1 VTTRAQAARR
11 PMLAALPRFSQQVNR
26 VLTWLILALFVVWV
40 VGNFLHS
47 PEQFVSVLLLGI
59 TLGAI
64 YALVALGYTLVYGII
79 ELINFANGDVFML
92 GTMVTITVSSGW
104 LGLNGSQAWYETVP
118 FVLLALVAAMAVC
131 AALNVSIERIAYRPL
146 RNAPK
151 LAPLITA
158 IGMSFLLQNIG
169 AAIWGFNERPLTPNG
184 SSILPANTLFKVGG
198 VPYQAKSLIVVLTT
212 IPVLLLLRYL
222 VQSTKSGKA
231 MRAVAQDMDASRMM
245 GIDVDRTIAFTF
257 ALGGALAGAAGTL
270 FVMFQTSTRFD
281 LGFQLGLFAFT
292 AAVLGGIGN
301 LTGAALGALLIGLI
315 QAFNE
320 GFSWHTPGSDWTQ
333 SITFA
338 ILILVLVFRP
348 QGLLGEAVTDRA

>member
-1 VTTRAQAARR
+1 
-11 PMLAALPRFSQQVNR
+11 
-26 VLTWLILALFVVWV
+26 VLR
-40 VGNFLHS
+40 H
-47 PEQFVSVLLLGI
+47 
-59 TLGAI
+59 
-64 YALVALGYTLVYGII
+64 
-79 ELINFANGDVFML
+79 
-92 GTMVTITVSSGW
+92 
-104 LGLNGSQAWYETVP
+104 
-118 FVLLALVAAMAVC
+118 
-131 AALNVSIERIAYRPL
+131 
-146 RNAPK
+146 
-151 LAPLITA
+151 
-158 IGMSFLLQNIG
+158 
-169 AAIWGFNERPLTPNG
+169 
-184 SSILPANTLFKVGG
+184 
-198 VPYQAKSLIVVLTT
+198 
-212 IPVLLLLRYL
+212 L
-222 VQSTKSGKA
+222 VQRTKQGKA

-320 GFSWHTPGSDWTQ
+320 GLSWHTPGSDWTE

-348 QGLLGEAVTDRA
+348 QGLLGEATADRA

>member
-1 VTTRAQAARR
+1 
-11 PMLAALPRFSQQVNR
+11 
-26 VLTWLILALFVVWV
+26 
-40 VGNFLHS
+40 
-47 PEQFVSVLLLGI
+47 
-59 TLGAI
+59 
-64 YALVALGYTLVYGII
+64 
-79 ELINFANGDVFML
+79 
-92 GTMVTITVSSGW
+92 MVTITVANGW
-104 LGLNGSQAWYETVP
+104 LGLNGSQAWYVTVP
-118 FVLLALVAAMAVC
+118 FVLLALLAAMAFC
-131 AALNVSIERIAYRPL
+131 GALNVSIERVAYRPL

-158 IGMSFLLQNIG
+158 IGMSFLLQNVG
-169 AAIWGFNERPLTPNG
+169 AAIWGFNERPLTSTG
-184 SSILPANTLFKVGG
+184 VEHLPG
-198 VPYQAKSLIVVLTT
+198 QH
-212 IPVLLLLRYL
+212 PVQDRRGALPGQVADRRPDDDPGAARCCGT
-222 VQSTKSGKA
+222 SCSA
-231 MRAVAQDMDASRMM
+231 RSRARRCARSPQDMDASRMM

-320 GFSWHTPGSDWTQ
+320 GLSWHTPGSDWTE
-333 SITFA
+333 SIIFA

-348 QGLLGEAVTDRA
+348 QGLLGEATADRA

>member
-1 VTTRAQAARR
+1 VTTRATTARR
-11 PMLAALPRFSQQVNR
+11 PTLAALPRFSKQINR
-26 VLTWLILALFVVWV
+26 VATWVIVGLFGVWV

-47 PEQFVSVLLLGI
+47 PEQFISVLLLGI

-92 GTMVTITVSSGW
+92 GTMVTITVANGW
-104 LGLNGSQAWYETVP
+104 LGLNGSQAWYITVP
-118 FVLLALVAAMAVC
+118 FVLIALLAAMALC
-131 AALNVSIERIAYRPL
+131 GALNVSIERIAYRPL

-169 AAIWGFNERPLTPNG
+169 AAIWGFNERPLTSNG
-184 SSILPANTLFKVGG
+184 SSIFPANTLFKIGG

-212 IPVLLLLRYL
+212 IPVLLILRHL
-222 VQSTKSGKA
+222 VQRTKQGKA

-320 GFSWHTPGSDWTQ
+320 GLSWHTPGSDWTE

-348 QGLLGEAVTDRA
+348 QGLLGEATADRA

>member
-1 VTTRAQAARR
+1 VTTRAQTARR
-11 PMLAALPRFSQQVNR
+11 PMLATLPRFSQQVNR
-26 VLTWLILALFVVWV
+26 VLTWVVVALFLIWI
-40 VGNFLHS
+40 VGNILS
-47 PEQFVSVLLLGI
+47 APEQFISVLLLGI
-59 TLGAI
+59 SLGAI

-79 ELINFANGDVFML
+79 ELINFAHGDVFML
-92 GTMVTITVSSGW
+92 GTMVTITVANGW
-104 LGLNGSQAWYETVP
+104 LGLDGSQAWYVTTP
-118 FVLLALVAAMAVC
+118 LVLVTLLAAMAFC
-131 AALNVSIERIAYRPL
+131 GGLNVAVERVAYRPL

-158 IGMSFLLQNIG
+158 IGMSFLLQNVG
-169 AAIWGFNERPLTPNG
+169 AAIWGFNERPLTATG
-184 SSILPANTLFKVGG
+184 DSIFPADTLFSIGG
-198 VPYQAKSLIVVLTT
+198 VPYRAKSLIVVLIT
-212 IPVLLLLRYL
+212 IPVLLALVYL
-222 VQSTKSGKA
+222 VRNTKPGKA

-257 ALGGALAGAAGTL
+257 ALGGALAGAAGLL

-281 LGFQLGLFAFT
+281 LGFQLGLYAFT

-320 GFSWHTPGSDWTQ
+320 GLSWHTPGSDWTE
-333 SITFA
+333 SIIFA

-348 QGLLGEAVTDRA
+348 QGLLGEATADRA

>member
-1 VTTRAQAARR
+1 MTTRVQTARR
-11 PMLAALPRFSQQVNR
+11 PTLAALPRFSRQVNR
-26 VLTWLILALFVVWV
+26 VAQWAFVGLFAVWV
-40 VGNFLHS
+40 LGNFLHS
-47 PEQFVSVLLLGI
+47 PEQFISVLLLGI

-92 GTMVTITVSSGW
+92 GTMVTITVANGW
-104 LGLNGSQAWYETVP
+104 LGLNGGQAWYVTIP
-118 FVLLALVAAMAVC
+118 FVLLALLAAMFFC
-131 AALNVSIERIAYRPL
+131 GALNVGIERIAYRPL

-158 IGMSFLLQNIG
+158 IGMSFLLQNVG
-169 AAIWGFNERPLTPNG
+169 AAIWGFNERPLTNNG
-184 SSILPANTLFKVGG
+184 NSIFPANTLFKVGG
-198 VPYQAKSLIVVLTT
+198 FPYQAKSLIVVLTT
-212 IPVLLLLRYL
+212 IPVLLILRYL

-320 GFSWHTPGSDWTQ
+320 GLSWHTPGSDWTE

-348 QGLLGEAVTDRA
+348 QGLLGEATADRA

>member
-1 VTTRAQAARR
+1 
-11 PMLAALPRFSQQVNR
+11 
-26 VLTWLILALFVVWV
+26 
-40 VGNFLHS
+40 
-47 PEQFVSVLLLGI
+47 
-59 TLGAI
+59 
-64 YALVALGYTLVYGII
+64 
-79 ELINFANGDVFML
+79 ML
-92 GTMVTITVSSGW
+92 GTMITITVANGW
-104 LGLNGSQAWYETVP
+104 LGLNGSQAWYVTVP
-118 FVLLALVAAMAVC
+118 FVLFALVAAMAFC
-131 AALNVSIERIAYRPL
+131 GALNVSIERIAYRPL

-169 AAIWGFNERPLTPNG
+169 AAIWGFNERPLTSTG
-184 SSILPANTLFKVGG
+184 TSIFPANTLFKVGG

-212 IPVLLLLRYL
+212 IPVLLLLRHL
-222 VQSTKSGKA
+222 VQKTKQGKA

-320 GFSWHTPGSDWTQ
+320 GLSWHTPGSDWTE

-348 QGLLGEAVTDRA
+348 QGLLGEATADRA